1 MFKFKSL
8 IALSLLATSALAEKV
23 QSIKI
28 QGNSRIEKASIKNYL
43 KINVGDNVTDKR
55 QNKAIQDLYATSFF
69 ERVSINLDKGVL
81 TVKVQEYP
89 IISDVVIEGNVKIST
104 HALKKE
110 ILTNFG
116 TTLSDFV
123 IHSDILKIKEIY
135 KKQGGFLTKV
145 EHKVERLPHDRA
157 KVTFKITEGPKVEV
171 RKIGFVGNHHF
182 TNSSLKSKL
191 VTKEKMWLK
200 FWVQNSYSP
209 EKIEHDQMMLQA
221 FYNAQGFAD
230 FHVVSVNTQ
239 ISKNKDYFD
248 IIYVIEEG
256 NKYSLGDIDITNNI
270 KEINTDELKS
280 LIQVKKGDT
289 YNAEELDELAR
300 VISNYIENKGYP
312 EVSVS
317 AQTISKDPKK
327 SIINISFVIEKA
339 YKAYI
344 DKINIRGNTK
354 TRDKVIRREFKIS
367 EGDIFNRDQIEQS
380 KRNLI
385 NLDYFEAEKLKMYT
399 TPSGKTNK
407 YNLEVEVE
415 EKSTSGIN
423 LHTGYNTGSGFQ
435 AGIGYNERNFLGMGK
450 TLDAGIT
457 GGSRYKHY
465 SLGLTEPHFLD
476 RNMSLGV
483 SGSIHTSKTDKKKK
497 FAAYRPYDLTT
508 YGLRVDLGYSLF
520 EDLYHNV
527 YYSYK
532 FDNISINKN
541 TQASKYVQE
550 QAGKTVTSAIGH
562 SLFYDKTDNRIFPR
576 NGYSISG
583 TQEYAGLGG
592 NNRYLKHEF
601 DAKYF
606 KSFFKDYYRIKIAAS
621 AGMINGV
628 GGKKVRI
635 QDRFNL
641 GDSSF
646 RGFAFAGI
654 GPRDNTGDKEAL
666 GGQKYYVLTAELNS
680 PLGLPKELNL
690 TGNIFVDYGALWSF
704 DLKPGS
710 SYSKSD
716 VSDSKRP
723 HLSVGCGIL
732 WITRLAPIRI
742 DIAKALVKRK
752 YDEKQNWH
760 LIFST
765 NL

>member
-317 AQTISKDPKK
+317 AQTISKDPKNLLLIYLLLLK
-327 SIINISFVIEKA
+327 RH
-339 YKAYI
+339 
-344 DKINIRGNTK
+344 IR
-354 TRDKVIRREFKIS
+354 
-367 EGDIFNRDQIEQS
+367 
-380 KRNLI
+380 
-385 NLDYFEAEKLKMYT
+385 
-399 TPSGKTNK
+399 
-407 YNLEVEVE
+407 
-415 EKSTSGIN
+415 
-423 LHTGYNTGSGFQ
+423 H
-435 AGIGYNERNFLGMGK
+435 
-450 TLDAGIT
+450 
-457 GGSRYKHY
+457 
-465 SLGLTEPHFLD
+465 
-476 RNMSLGV
+476 
-483 SGSIHTSKTDKKKK
+483 
-497 FAAYRPYDLTT
+497 
-508 YGLRVDLGYSLF
+508 
-520 EDLYHNV
+520 
-527 YYSYK
+527 
-532 FDNISINKN
+532 ISIKL
-541 TQASKYVQE
+541 TLEATLKPEIRLLEESSKFLK
-550 QAGKTVTSAIGH
+550 GIFLIAIKL
-562 SLFYDKTDNRIFPR
+562 SN
-576 NGYSISG
+576 
-583 TQEYAGLGG
+583 
-592 NNRYLKHEF
+592 
-601 DAKYF
+601 
-606 KSFFKDYYRIKIAAS
+606 
-621 AGMINGV
+621 
-628 GGKKVRI
+628 
-635 QDRFNL
+635 
-641 GDSSF
+641 
-646 RGFAFAGI
+646 
-654 GPRDNTGDKEAL
+654 
-666 GGQKYYVLTAELNS
+666 
-680 PLGLPKELNL
+680 PKE
-690 TGNIFVDYGALWSF
+690 T
-704 DLKPGS
+704 
-710 SYSKSD
+710 
-716 VSDSKRP
+716 
-723 HLSVGCGIL
+723 
-732 WITRLAPIRI
+732 
-742 DIAKALVKRK
+742 
-752 YDEKQNWH
+752 
-760 LIFST
+760 
-765 NL
+765 

>member
-1 MFKFKSL
+1 MLKFRSL

-23 QSIKI
+23 RTIKI
-28 QGNSRIEKASIKNYL
+28 EGNSRIEKATIKNYL
-43 KINVGDNVTDKR
+43 KINVGDEISEER
-55 QNKAIQDLYATSFF
+55 QNKAIQELYSTSFF
-69 ERVSINLDKGVL
+69 ERISINIDKGTL
-81 TVKVQEYP
+81 IVKVQEYP
-89 IISDVVIEGNVKIST
+89 VIAEVVIEGNVKIST
-104 HALKKE
+104 HSLKKE
-110 ILTNFG
+110 ILTHFG

-123 IHSDILKIKEIY
+123 INADILKIKELY
-135 KKQGGFLTKV
+135 KKQGSLLTKV
-145 EHKVERLPHDRA
+145 EHKVERLPNDRA
-157 KVTFKITEGPKVEV
+157 KVIFKITEGPKVEV
-171 RKIGFVGNHHF
+171 RKIGFVGNHNF
-182 TNSSLKSKL
+182 PDSTLKSKL

-248 IIYVIEEG
+248 IIYVVEEG
-256 NKYSLGDIDITNNI
+256 NKYCLGDIEITNNI
-270 KEINTDELKS
+270 KEINTDDLKGLLKIKS
-280 LIQVKKGDT
+280 GDT
-289 YNAEELDELAR
+289 YNAEDLDELAR

-317 AQTISKDPKK
+317 AQTTSKDPKK
-327 SIINISFVIEKA
+327 SVINISFVIEKA

-344 DKINIRGNTK
+344 DKINIKGNTK

-385 NLDYFEAEKLKMYT
+385 NLDYFEVEKLKIYPV
-399 TPSGKTNK
+399 PSGKTNK

-457 GGSRYKHY
+457 GGKHYKHY
-465 SLGLTEPHFLD
+465 SLGLTEPRFLD

-483 SGSIHTSKTDKKKK
+483 TGFIHTSKMDKKKK
-497 FAAYRPYDLTT
+497 FAAYQPYDLTT
-508 YGLRVDLGYSLF
+508 YGFRVDLGYDLY

-532 FDNISINKN
+532 FDKLSINKD
-541 TQASKYVQE
+541 THASKYVKEQE
-550 QAGKTVTSAIGH
+550 GKVVTSAVGH
-562 SLFYDKTDNRIFPR
+562 TLFYDKTDNRIFPR

-583 TQEYAGLGG
+583 TQEYAGVGG
-592 NNRYLKHEF
+592 HNKYLKHEV

-606 KSFFKDYYRIKIAAS
+606 KSFYKDSYRIKIAAS
-621 AGMINGV
+621 AGMINGM

-635 QDRFNL
+635 KDRFNL

-646 RGFAFAGI
+646 RGFAFSGI
-654 GPRDNTGDKEAL
+654 GPRDKGGDQEAL
-666 GGQKYYVLTAELNS
+666 GGQKYYVLSAELNF

-690 TGNIFVDYGALWSF
+690 TGNLFVDYGALWSF

-710 SYSKSD
+710 TYSKSD
-716 VSDSKRP
+716 VWDSKKP

-742 DIAKALVKRK
+742 DFAKAIVKRK

-760 LIFST
+760 LSFST